1 MTKQSNEL
9 VALEWLIEPLNK
21 ELDDLHAYGAT
32 SVSDLLLHFS
42 REYNSLSNVL
52 LMANLPEFNKL
63 ARVISE
69 ASHYFA
75 TLEKAGAFAPKIIYA
90 SRLLQHEINRYATI
104 GFVRRSMLNTRTCYL
119 GLVYAHVG
127 GNADKQGILQSAVGK
142 SFSGQVNLAISA
154 VRFLD
159 DKSYQ
164 EIHQAWKVLAGQLI
178 QSGVNGDQLT
188 KLRNVS
194 THLASATNEI
204 TLQKLWLLTAL
215 WLENIALNGEPLPH
229 YYAHI
234 LGELDRVIVFQKT
247 GLALELEASIWMES
261 LIVDMYVMLA
271 SLNIQNESAQNL
283 FKHLNEILEDDQTFF
298 PHILTTIEGLVF
310 ALADNKIQMDT
321 LHVLQEQLSGRGW
334 SFYARYVEQIISDAN
349 TAQSSDEMFAQ
360 MQWQLN
366 TQLQDLYTA
375 IASTAEVINAKEN
388 QYDTSV
394 ITGERDVLREVRILM
409 EEIKDRFAVYLQ
421 DKQVNHLPSIK
432 HFESLIKNF
441 NDMGLFDAAGV
452 ATKLLTVFEKLQVQA
467 LAHISWQLAHKVA
480 ESLSLFEMFLD
491 NLAQQVL
498 DHALLTRTEEC
509 IDGVAT
515 LLDGVSDGDELAQI
529 ESERQSANRYNI
541 LYDDMG
547 EHDPVLVNDV
557 QDVPSIFDEPL
568 PFVQTGQMVDSLD
581 DSFMDTSEGAN
592 EEQLTPINLDDAQ
605 IFGQAAQSFEMTE
618 EQIDSIA
625 DDGHLGELPSSGFD
639 DQNKVNESDSSEP
652 SLNIF
657 EGVHSD
663 DKVLEVSNDDWGDDV
678 LFEDFDADVTVNEM
692 VVSHDVEL
700 QIIDSQDEMNDA
712 YVDVL
717 EVALDE
723 SQNVD
728 ADCLT
733 GDILKSQGYDIQI
746 LDQSIGLDKV
756 SVLSELNTD
765 NTNEDINPKEGTVSD
780 NIGQSDDDESIF
792 DYVFTSS
799 FNMSLNEV
807 DKPANQVG
815 GESQNDDLDDW
826 FDDSL
831 VFDDNFGIDDIKQST
846 QESHAQPLMA
856 ETSDEDD
863 MLIFDDGLTL
873 DDEIVHKNE
882 VVIEST
888 IDIEMADELISEQLV
903 AHEVAVDDLAVVLD
917 VCDAIDNPLSDDQI
931 ELDLSGEDIS
941 IDWADD
947 KDNELTVDELPQET
961 ESEQS
966 DDGLLVAVDE
976 EIRLSDYVDEGTVD
990 NVIPSLDSSELLSDA
1005 SDVPDELTDTATD
1018 VDIFDESIVFDDA
1031 PNDTA
1036 DDVEVETVE
1045 SELADDVVMS
1055 DDAILAD
1062 EVELGEVE
1070 PGMDEPIPESQAD
1083 ETAEE
1088 LMFADEENILIG
1100 DDEDL
1105 MVSDD
1110 DAEIESGLHGD
1121 TDTDEILIGEDDEII
1136 FDDDPEDVDV
1146 ALEAESE
1153 VSSKTQADEYAEQS
1167 ETQMSESSADDATE
1181 HNIPDSQDDDNARDI
1196 SEVYLTAKAS
1206 LKEDDFSHD
1215 EEFREI
1221 FIEEVDEVMEEM
1233 HTHLPKWQADPQ
1245 NLKPLKDI
1253 RRNWHTLKGS
1263 GRMVGAFQVGE
1274 TAWAIENM
1282 LNRVLDETVKVSPDV
1297 VAIVSETAEI
1307 IPVMVQDF
1315 ASSQPPSVDN
1325 ALVVM
1330 RANNI
1335 LAGRPM
1341 DEGKPEPA
1349 GESIEDGIQDE
1360 PLVEPVETDE
1370 LVSDDVADDNIM
1382 IGEDDEPI
1390 GDELA
1395 GADEIESVSEEIV
1408 EAGIANDEQD
1418 QTADMPAVLLP
1429 FIEIAKA
1436 TTHESMEVD
1445 EDIREI
1451 YIEEAGEVL
1460 ETIIPLF
1467 NKYQNNPNKTVLTD
1481 IRRGFHTLK
1490 GSGRMVGAYELGE
1503 LAWSI
1508 ENMLNRVLDETVPMD
1523 GGMQALIGDV
1533 LAEFG
1538 SLVAIFES
1546 KSDDYPAKI
1555 KLWEAIAHAYS
1566 KGHGKEF
1573 DYRALNLAD
1582 DITDSAT
1589 ESLVIDDMGG
1599 MDIGNDVDEQ
1609 VEEPSSSH
1617 GDDVQAVTASDD
1629 EAELE
1634 RAEMDD
1640 VQNNVE
1646 DVEIEETANKTT
1658 NEALSLVEQAGQ
1670 LMSSTVPSSPADDE
1684 EDMLCQIFIE
1694 EARELLADVSAF
1706 LDAHEQDGEVAVDND
1721 VVRAFHT
1728 LRGASGLAP
1737 LVAVGEVGAIIESGL
1752 QSLQHHDAPMG
1763 NKHKQALKDAVILI
1777 ETHLDAYNNTNSEA
1791 SSQAALNELDG
1802 DRQEIEQLMAG
1813 DIDVYHVES
1822 LIEGIDDLLDAE
1834 LELESMSAKEAG
1846 VISDYAKTQLAQ
1858 IDMLSARTH
1867 DLPKFQS
1874 LLASLKSAY
1883 ELMAEHTEQAKDDTF
1898 IDALLAVHHE
1908 LIGLFDAMAGSM
1920 ALTVDK
1926 AILNTLNGITL
1937 ERESYYQELGSTL
1950 KEQSKKEQSKTQ
1962 EETTQVIVEHD
1973 AGKEISPV
1981 RLESI
1986 GTDDEL
1992 LEIFLEEALELDAE
2006 VTEVFGQ
2013 WREDKDNLDYLKTL
2027 QRHLH
2032 TIKGGAR
2039 LAGISSIGDL
2049 THEAESVYE
2058 RFTNKQMTV
2067 TDPWV
2072 RTMQRVQDV
2081 LSLQL
2086 DAVKNTKLSFFAD
2099 NTIADL
2105 QAYLSAGEVPEGVMI
2120 AIPILESKKEEVAPV
2135 SVQPTTSELD
2145 EGVRYESLI
2154 EDSWQGNLPDKDILG
2169 VFLEE
2174 AKDLAESSG
2183 EDFAAFRHNTS
2194 DVASLQALQRKLHTI
2209 KGGARMVSANGVADL
2224 AHEMET
2230 VYEDLG
2236 NRRLPATRMVANLLF
2251 ACHDWITAAVGL
2263 LENNYNPPRP
2273 TPLID
2278 ALHRFIKKPDSL
2290 NEVPTVSLEK
2300 EIDFINEYQ
2309 AFLLASK
2316 NTRDISRMPPMKGVF
2331 GESVD
2336 SSNNNEMIR
2345 ISASLLER
2353 MINLSGEAAINRA
2366 RIDMNLASIT
2376 GSIEEMGM
2384 TVQRLFDQ
2392 LRRMDIELEE
2402 QILAQIDDD
2411 TFDEDFDPLEM
2422 DQYSSLNQLSK
2433 SLSESASD
2441 LLDIKATMLD
2451 KTRDGENLLL
2461 QLSRT
2466 QADLQDSLMNSR
2478 MVPFSRLT
2486 PRLQRIVRQT
2496 ASELGKNVELT
2507 VVNADDE
2514 MDRSILDRITSP
2526 LEHMLRNAVDHG
2538 VEMPTKRSELGKP
2551 LMGRITLEVLREG
2564 GEMVILLSD
2573 DGAGVNVE
2581 AVRNKAISQ
2590 GLIHPDEQ
2598 LSDNDIMQYIFN
2610 AGLSTTSKV
2619 TQISGRGVGMDV
2631 VRTEIRQLGGSVSVE
2646 SKLGEGSRFII
2657 RVPLTVAMSDALI
2670 VRVADRQY
2678 AIPLVQIERV
2688 VQMNASELLAYHQ
2701 SGDNTIRIDN
2711 KNYRLRYL
2719 NEILTG
2725 NYFNEII
2732 SGTTLPVIIIK
2743 TQTGQALALQVDEIV
2758 GSRIEIVV
2766 KPLERQLSN
2775 LSGISAATIMGD
2787 GSVML
2792 ILDLLALMRTAQTRR
2807 EVEVVEPES
2816 SRRRLIMVVDDSVTV
2831 RKVTSRFL
2839 ERQGF
2844 EVIVAKDGVDAIEI
2858 LQDAMPDLM
2867 LLDIEMPRMD
2877 GFEVATQVRHSPRLS
2892 HLPIIMIT
2900 SRTGEKHRERAFEIG
2915 VNDYMGKP
2923 FQEVELLERI
2933 GNLLNIKAS

>member
-1 MTKQSNEL
+1 MIKQSNEL
-9 VALEWLIEPLNK
+9 VALEWLIDPLNQ
-21 ELDDLHAYGAT
+21 EFQALHAHTALSASEMLAYFARQYG
-32 SVSDLLLHFS
+32 VIG
-42 REYNSLSNVL
+42 NVL
-52 LMANLPEFNKL
+52 VMANLPEFTKL
-63 ARVISE
+63 AKTIGE
-69 ASHYFA
+69 TAEHFA
-75 TLEKAGAFAPKIIYA
+75 KTGNPAVLAPKIIYA
-90 SRLLQHEINRYATI
+90 SHLLQNEIKRYATT
-104 GFVRRSMLNTRTCYL
+104 GFLRRPLLNSRIYYL
-119 GLVYAHVG
+119 NLVGAHVG
-127 GNADKQGILQSAVGK
+127 GKIDKQSILQSVVHER
-142 SFSGQVNLAISA
+142 FSEQIDLKVVQSGT
-154 VRFLD
+154 LD

-164 EIHQAWKVLAGQLI
+164 EINQAWRALAGQLI
-178 QSGVNGDQLT
+178 QSGVNGEQLT
-188 KLRNVS
+188 KLRNLG
-194 THLASATNEI
+194 THLAGAATEPV
-204 TLQKLWLLTAL
+204 LQKLWLITVL
-215 WLENIALNGEPLPH
+215 WLENTALNTKPLPS

-234 LGELDRVIVFQKT
+234 LGELDRVIAFQKA
-247 GLALELEASIWMES
+247 GIAPELEASIWLENV
-261 LIVDMYVMLA
+261 IADIYVVLA
-271 SLNIQNESAQNL
+271 NLDVLNEQAQNL
-283 FKHLNEILEDDQTFF
+283 LKHLNEMLADDQAFF
-298 PHILTTIEGLVF
+298 PHVLATVEGLVF
-310 ALADNKIQMDT
+310 SLADNKIKMDV
-321 LHVLQEQLSGRGW
+321 LHALQEQLSARGW
-334 SFYARYVEQIISDAN
+334 SFYARYVEQIISDAT

-375 IASTAEVINAKEN
+375 IASTAEVINTKGGRH
-388 QYDTSV
+388 DDIV
-394 ITGERDVLREVRILM
+394 VDERDVLREVRILI
-409 EEIKDRFAVYLQ
+409 EEVKDKFSDYLNHKQ
-421 DKQVNHLPSIK
+421 ADKLPSSK
-432 HFESLIKNF
+432 NFELLVKNF
-441 NDMGLFDAAGV
+441 NDLGLFDVATV
-452 ATKLLTVFEKLQVQA
+452 ATKIAGVFTLLQEKSPN
-467 LAHISWQLAHKVA
+467 HIPWQIAHKIA
-480 ESLSLFEMFLD
+480 ECLSLFEMFRD
-491 NLAQQVL
+491 NLAQQVF

-509 IDGVAT
+509 TDDAQRL
-515 LLDGVSDGDELAQI
+515 LLDANL
-529 ESERQSANRYNI
+529 SEPE
-541 LYDDMG
+541 LYDVEMARHSAHQHATVYDDAG
-547 EHDPVLVNDV
+547 EH
-557 QDVPSIFDEPL
+557 VPTL
-568 PFVQTGQMVDSLD
+568 PSQT
-581 DSFMDTSEGAN
+581 
-592 EEQLTPINLDDAQ
+592 NLDDAQ
-605 IFGQAAQSFEMTE
+605 DGIQDVLDTDTNTDVDLGLGIDVNLDVNDGQDSEAEDGRELAHDVVFESQMVEPSVQKNAQDENQTEQVIDNFELDGTLT
-618 EQIDSIA
+618 IDELPA
-625 DDGHLGELPSSGFD
+625 DDMSLD
-639 DQNKVNESDSSEP
+639 DAKAE
-652 SLNIF
+652 
-657 EGVHSD
+657 
-663 DKVLEVSNDDWGDDV
+663 ND
-678 LFEDFDADVTVNEM
+678 
-692 VVSHDVEL
+692 
-700 QIIDSQDEMNDA
+700 
-712 YVDVL
+712 VDVID
-717 EVALDE
+717 VSIDGMHDKTLDE
-723 SQNVD
+723 
-728 ADCLT
+728 
-733 GDILKSQGYDIQI
+733 
-746 LDQSIGLDKV
+746 IGLDIHDAHK
-756 SVLSELNTD
+756 TA
-765 NTNEDINPKEGTVSD
+765 TITP
-780 NIGQSDDDESIF
+780 DESINISHQVAQ
-792 DYVFTSS
+792 D
-799 FNMSLNEV
+799 
-807 DKPANQVG
+807 NQI
-815 GESQNDDLDDW
+815 SQDDFDDL
-826 FDDSL
+826 FDDTL
-831 VFDDNFGIDDIKQST
+831 TFDDNFGVDDIKTPTKSETVDFDVADDELFDDIFVDEPVLAVGQVGDQS
-846 QESHAQPLMA
+846 QNPRLDDDPVQDGPQIINHLP
-856 ETSDEDD
+856 DEDIELD
-863 MLIFDDGLTL
+863 LFDDSIALTL
-873 DDEIVHKNE
+873 DDEKL
-882 VVIEST
+882 
-888 IDIEMADELISEQLV
+888 DDDELM
-903 AHEVAVDDLAVVLD
+903 
-917 VCDAIDNPLSDDQI
+917 
-931 ELDLSGEDIS
+931 
-941 IDWADD
+941 
-947 KDNELTVDELPQET
+947 VDELPDQEPHT
-961 ESEQS
+961 AEDGVYATQE
-966 DDGLLVAVDE
+966 DD
-976 EIRLSDYVDEGTVD
+976 EILLSDYVNEGTVD
-990 NVIPSLDSSELLSDA
+990 NVVPSLASSELLT
-1005 SDVPDELTDTATD
+1005 DEL
-1018 VDIFDESIVFDDA
+1018 
-1031 PNDTA
+1031 
-1036 DDVEVETVE
+1036 
-1045 SELADDVVMS
+1045 
-1055 DDAILAD
+1055 
-1062 EVELGEVE
+1062 
-1070 PGMDEPIPESQAD
+1070 PENGTN
-1083 ETAEE
+1083 E
-1088 LMFADEENILIG
+1088 
-1100 DDEDL
+1100 
-1105 MVSDD
+1105 
-1110 DAEIESGLHGD
+1110 
-1121 TDTDEILIGEDDEII
+1121 DEIVVD
-1136 FDDDPEDVDV
+1136 DVDV
-1146 ALEAESE
+1146 A
-1153 VSSKTQADEYAEQS
+1153 QADNSQDLPDQDVFDEVVFDD
-1167 ETQMSESSADDATE
+1167 ETIGEADVIFDDIDDADDTN
-1181 HNIPDSQDDDNARDI
+1181 NINIADIADEKLAQKESDEQVTVLGETKQDVAEGQAADGL
-1196 SEVYLTAKAS
+1196 SEVYLAAKAS

-1233 HTHLPKWQADPQ
+1233 HAHLPKWQADPQ
-1245 NLKPLKDI
+1245 NLKPLKEI

-1341 DEGKPEPA
+1341 DEGRPDLA
-1349 GESIEDGIQDE
+1349 GESIEDEVQDE
-1360 PLVEPVETDE
+1360 PLVETVETDE

-1382 IGEDDEPI
+1382 IGEDDDESI

-1395 GADEIESVSEEIV
+1395 NADEIESVSEEIV
-1408 EAGIANDEQD
+1408 DDTTNDEQI

-1429 FIEIAKA
+1429 FIETAKA
-1436 TTHESMEVD
+1436 TTHEPMEVD

-1467 NKYQNNPNKTVLTD
+1467 DKYQSSPDKGTLTD

-1523 GGMQALIGDV
+1523 DGMQALIGDV
-1533 LAEFG
+1533 LGEFG
-1538 SLVAIFES
+1538 ALVSIFES

-1555 KLWEAIAHAYS
+1555 KLWEAVAHAYS

-1573 DYRALNLAD
+1573 DYRTLDAADGLDKNTDIQNASTEDGD
-1582 DITDSAT
+1582 DIDSVADNGALQSLDDGVLVPEPVLVESSVEGESNQDVINDKNTKQTDRT
-1589 ESLVIDDMGG
+1589 
-1599 MDIGNDVDEQ
+1599 Q
-1609 VEEPSSSH
+1609 
-1617 GDDVQAVTASDD
+1617 DD
-1629 EAELE
+1629 ET
-1634 RAEMDD
+1634 DK
-1640 VQNNVE
+1640 
-1646 DVEIEETANKTT
+1646 KTKPT
-1658 NEALSLVEQAGQ
+1658 HEALSLVEQAGQ
-1670 LMSSTVPSSPADDE
+1670 IMSNTTPSSPVDDE

-1694 EARELLADVSAF
+1694 EARQLLAEVTIF
-1706 LDAHEQDGEVAVDND
+1706 LNAHEADTQTPVDNN

-1737 LVAVGEVGAIIESGL
+1737 LVAVGEVGAIIERGL

-1763 NKHKQALKDAVILI
+1763 DKHKQALKNAVAFIDGY
-1777 ETHLDAYNNTNSEA
+1777 LDAYNQTDGGLITD
-1791 SSQAALNELDG
+1791 QELGELAEDK
-1802 DRQEIEQLMAG
+1802 QEIEELML
-1813 DIDVYHVES
+1813 DETNVYHVES
-1822 LIEGIDDLLDAE
+1822 LIDGIDELLDAE
-1834 LELESMSAKEAG
+1834 LELEGMSAKEQN
-1846 VISDYAKTQLAQ
+1846 VICDYAKTQLAQ
-1858 IDMLSARTH
+1858 IDMLLARTQ

-1874 LLASLKSAY
+1874 LLASLKPAY
-1883 ELMAEHTEQAKDDTF
+1883 ELMAEHAEQVKDDSF

-1926 AILNTLNGITL
+1926 SILNNLSTITL
-1937 ERESYYQELGSTL
+1937 ERENYYQELGNTL
-1950 KEQSKKEQSKTQ
+1950 KEQSKIKEDADSSKASIDEGASQSDSQ
-1962 EETTQVIVEHD
+1962 API
-1973 AGKEISPV
+1973 
-1981 RLESI
+1981 RLEMI
-1986 GTDDEL
+1986 ATDDEL
-1992 LEIFLEEALELDAE
+1992 LEIFLDEALELDAE

-2013 WREDKDNLDYLKTL
+2013 WRNDKENLDHLKTL

-2086 DAVKNTKLSFFAD
+2086 DAVKNTKQSFFAD

-2105 QAYLSAGEVPEGVMI
+2105 QAYLSAGEVPEGAVI
-2120 AIPILESKKEEVAPV
+2120 AIPVLDAKKEESTSA
-2135 SVQPTTSELD
+2135 QPATPELD
-2145 EGVRYESLI
+2145 EEARYQSFI
-2154 EDSWQGNLPDKDILG
+2154 KDSWQGNLPDKDILG

-2174 AKDLAESSG
+2174 AKELAESSS
-2183 EDFAAFRHNTS
+2183 ENFAAFRNNTS

-2230 VYEDLG
+2230 VYEGLG

-2251 ACHDWITAAVGL
+2251 ACHDWITSAVGL
-2263 LENNYNPPRP
+2263 LEHNYNPPRP
-2273 TPLID
+2273 TPLVD
-2278 ALHRFIKKPDSL
+2278 ALHRFIKNPDDL
-2290 NEVPTVSLEK
+2290 NEVPVVSLEN

-2309 AFLLASK
+2309 AFLAESK
-2316 NTRDISRMPPMKGVF
+2316 NTRDISRMPPMKGMF

-2336 SSNNNEMIR
+2336 SSSNNEMIR
-2345 ISASLLER
+2345 ISAPLLER

-2376 GSIEEMGM
+2376 GSIEEMGV

-2402 QILAQIDDD
+2402 QILAQIDDG

-2507 VVNADDE
+2507 VINADDE

-2538 VEMPTKRSELGKP
+2538 VEMPAKRSELGKP
-2551 LMGRITLEVLREG
+2551 LTGHITLEVLREG

-2573 DGAGVNVE
+2573 DGAGVNVD

-2598 LSDNDIMQYIFN
+2598 LADNDIMQYIFN
-2610 AGLSTTSKV
+2610 AGLSTTNKV

-2646 SKLGEGSRFII
+2646 SEFGGGSRFII
-2657 RVPLTVAMSDALI
+2657 RVPLTVSVSDALI

-2688 VQMNASELLAYHQ
+2688 VQMNATELLTYHQ
-2701 SGDNTIRIDN
+2701 SGNNTIKIDN

-2725 NYFNEII
+2725 NYFNEIV

-2766 KPLERQLSN
+2766 KPLGRQLSN

-2792 ILDLLALMRTAQTRR
+2792 ILDLLALMRTAQAKRENK
-2807 EVEVVEPES
+2807 EVEPVV
-2816 SRRRLIMVVDDSVTV
+2816 SRRHLIMVVDDSVTV

-2858 LQDAMPDLM
+2858 LQDNMPDLM

-2900 SRTGEKHRERAFEIG
+2900 SRTGEKHRDRAFEIG

-2933 GNLLNIKAS
+2933 GKLLNI